1 MRFSTFANRFQQNV
15 GTVQLMEDLGRATAA
30 EGPIYQLGGGNPAH
44 IPEVETLLQEAMAD
58 LSNDAKGFGRMIGE
72 YDSPGGN
79 LPFREALADLLRDTL
94 GWSVSADNIAIT
106 NGSQSSFG
114 LLFNSFAGRFADDSY
129 KKVLLPL
136 TPEYVGYFDVGL
148 AEQPIFDGRR
158 PEIDLLPDRQFK
170 YRVDFKGLELSDRYG
185 AVCVSRPTNPTGN
198 VITDAEM
205 AQLREACS
213 RADIPLIVD
222 GAYGL
227 PFPGMI
233 FTDATPFWDDNTILL
248 LSLSKLGLP
257 GIRTG
262 IVLAHPEVTKLI
274 RNHNAINS
282 LAPSRFGPTLL
293 TPLLQ
298 RRLLQD
304 ICENVVR
311 PYYQGKLAHALDVV
325 STTMADLPVRV
336 HKPEGALFIWLWFEK
351 LPISSHALYR
361 DLMAQGVFV
370 LPSQHFYPSVV
381 EGWRH
386 QHECLRINYAAEED
400 TVAQGLA
407 LIADTARKAYD
418 AAAR

>member
-1 MRFSTFANRFQQNV
+1 MQFSNFADQYRQQV
-15 GTVQLMEDLGRATAA
+15 GTVQLMEDLGKATTA

-44 IPEVETLLQEAMAD
+44 IPEVEVLLQEAMAD
-58 LSNDAKGFGRMIGE
+58 LTHDSKAFGRMIGE
-72 YDSPGGN
+72 YDAPGGN
-79 LPFREALADLLRDTL
+79 LAFRQTLADLLQDQF
-94 GWSVSADNIAIT
+94 GWALTAEHIALT

-114 LLFNSFAGRFADDSY
+114 VLFNSFAGHFADGSH
-129 KKVLLPL
+129 KTILLPL

-158 PEIDLLPDRQFK
+158 PDIDLLPHRQFK
-170 YRVDFKGLELSDRYG
+170 YRVDFKGLELGDRYG

-262 IVLAHPEVTKLI
+262 IVVAHPEVITLI

-298 RRLLQD
+298 RRQLQD
-304 ICENVVR
+304 LCDNVVR
-311 PYYQGKLAHALDVV
+311 PYYQRKLKHALDVV
-325 STTMADLPVRV
+325 STAMADLPVRV
-336 HKPEGALFIWLWFEK
+336 HKPEGALFIWLWFED
-351 LPISSHALYR
+351 LPISSHALYEA
-361 DLMAQGVFV
+361 LMAQGVFV
-370 LPSQHFYPSVV
+370 LPSQPFYPSLI

-386 QHECLRINYAAEED
+386 QHECLRINYAAADD
-400 TVAQGLA
+400 TVTQGLA
-407 LIADTARKAYD
+407 LVADMARNAYD
-418 AAAR
+418 VAAR